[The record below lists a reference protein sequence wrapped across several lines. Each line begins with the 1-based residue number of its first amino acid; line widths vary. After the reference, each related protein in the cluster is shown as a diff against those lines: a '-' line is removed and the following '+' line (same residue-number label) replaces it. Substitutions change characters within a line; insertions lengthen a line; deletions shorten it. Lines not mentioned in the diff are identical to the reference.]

1 MNVRHERLTAALQH
15 DTFYNMLRR
24 QTLFWLWGFVLALAT
39 TAWSF
44 VVRVPAAESSNR
56 QTEILADYTQY
67 EWWLMRWSNNEV
79 VCRVYTDHPDLPTEN
94 EVEVYCGKT
103 LLAEWQATQPCIYA
117 EMGGV
122 DAQSCNGFYFFQVS
136 SEPRQRTVLVDLP
149 EPQIWVTLTNCES
162 IGFEN
167 RCTRI
172 PSLVFQAQEPLP
184 NEYIRAINVSIGN
197 ETFSC
202 PADVCEVPLRATGT
216 QGIEVVFWA
225 DSSYGDSTPVYTAQV
240 RVVDTGVGNFPGQS
254 GWYVDV
260 ISERWLG
267 GSTLTSCA
275 QIWQTFPSIGEPP
288 LWLANPN
295 QPELLVSAEPYVYLA
310 GRLIAVGVVDA
321 SACPAGGL
329 LANGWANACG
339 LEAALPAVQNWQN
352 RFDAQII
359 AAAEQTGIPS
369 QLLKNLFA
377 QESQFWPGAVRDAQT
392 QEFGL
397 GRLTELGADTVLLW
411 NPDFFQ
417 QFCPLIL
424 NATACSNGYT
434 FFNAEEQALLR
445 GALTLNVSADCPE
458 CPEGIDLSYIDFS
471 IQLFAETLKANCQQ
485 VGQVVYNTTAKPPAE
500 VMVYED
506 LWRFTLA
513 NYHAGAGCLTEA
525 MLQTT
530 QSGNSLTWANVAA
543 NLDPTCQTAIT
554 FVENITREPMDI
566 PVLEADATP
575 EP

>member
-1 MNVRHERLTAALQH
+1 MRERLTSALRR
-15 DTFYNMLRR
+15 DTFHFMLHKRMG
-24 QTLFWLWGFVLALAT
+24 LWMLGLALAFLA
-39 TAWSF
+39 TALGLIA
-44 VVRVPAAESSNR
+44 RVPAAESTNR
-56 QTEILADYTQY
+56 QTEILVDYTQY
-67 EWWLMRWSNNEV
+67 EWWLMRWSNNELA
-79 VCRVYTDHPDLPTEN
+79 CRVYTDHPDLPTEN

-103 LLAEWQATQPCIYA
+103 LLTQWQATQPCVYA

-122 DAQSCNGFYFFQVS
+122 DAQSCTGFYFFQVS
-136 SEPRQRTVLVDLP
+136 SEPRQRTVLIDLP
-149 EPQIWVTLTNCES
+149 EPQIWVNLTNCES

-167 RCTRI
+167 RCARI

-184 NEYIRAINVSIGN
+184 NEHIRAINVTIGD

-216 QGIEVVFWA
+216 QGVEVLFWA
-225 DSSYGDSTPVYTAQV
+225 DSSYGDSTAAYSAQV
-240 RVVDTGVGNFPGQS
+240 RVVDTGVGSFPGQS

-275 QIWQTFPSIGEPP
+275 QIWQTFPSIDEPP
-288 LWLANPN
+288 LWLANPD

-310 GRLIAVGVVDA
+310 GRLIAVGAVDA
-321 SACPAGGL
+321 AACPAGGL

-339 LEAALPAVQNWQN
+339 LETALPAVQNWQN
-352 RFDAQII
+352 RFDAQIVD
-359 AAAEQTGIPS
+359 AATRSGVPS

-424 NATACSNGYT
+424 NAAVCSNGYT
-434 FFNAEEQALLR
+434 FLSGEEQALLR
-445 GALTLNVSADCPE
+445 GALTFNVSADCPE

-485 VGQVVYNTTAKPPAE
+485 VGQVVYNTTAKAPAD
-500 VMVYED
+500 VIVYED

-513 NYHAGAGCLTEA
+513 NYHAGAGCVTEA
-525 MLQTT
+525 MLQTA
-530 QSGNSLTWANVAA
+530 QSSRSLTWANVAA
-543 NLDPTCQTAIT
+543 NLDPACQTAIT
-554 FVENITREPMDI
+554 FVENITREPVDI
-566 PVLEADATP
+566 PVFKPDSPP